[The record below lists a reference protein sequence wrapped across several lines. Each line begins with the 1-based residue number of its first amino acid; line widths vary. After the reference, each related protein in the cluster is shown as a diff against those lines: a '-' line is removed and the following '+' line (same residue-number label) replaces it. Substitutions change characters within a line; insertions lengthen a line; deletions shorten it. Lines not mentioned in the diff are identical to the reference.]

1 MWEPSPT
8 PSFRCSLGWLSLRK
22 VLHQRPSG
30 PWRPEV
36 WTPWPFPEPACFEA
50 CPTSYCG
57 LPSSS
62 LRTSSSFAPYSHLT
76 LLAETGSPHLESR
89 LFDVN
94 LFSQLQC
101 RK

>member
-57 LPSSS
+57 LRMLLSPD
-62 LRTSSSFAPYSHLT
+62 LIFICT
-76 LLAETGSPHLESR
+76 LFPPHLA
-89 LFDVN
+89 
-94 LFSQLQC
+94 C
-101 RK
+101 